1 MNKNNRVIT
10 PEMASYEEIGGF
22 WDMHSLVDYCD
33 QTEPAQLEIEPTT
46 RRRCLVAVDP
56 DLLKR
61 ARQVANM
68 RGLTTECFINLLLE
82 QRLREV
88 ENCVS

>member
-1 MNKNNRVIT
+1 MSKKNEAVT
-10 PEMASYEEIGGF
+10 PEMASYGEIGGF
-22 WDMHSLVDYCD
+22 WDMHSLIDYCD
-33 QTEPAQLEIEPTT
+33 QTELPALEIEPTA

-56 DLLKR
+56 DLLRR
-61 ARQVANM
+61 ARQIAHR

-82 QRLREV
+82 QRLHEV

>member
-1 MNKNNRVIT
+1 MNENNRTIT
-10 PEMASYEEIGGF
+10 PEMSSYEEIDGF
-22 WDMHSLVDYCD
+22 WDMHSLIDYCD
-33 QTEPAQLEIEPTT
+33 QTEPTALEIEPTA

-56 DLLKR
+56 ELLRR
-61 ARQVANM
+61 ARQIAHG